1 MAATVAVESV
11 ITEHY
16 NDQVL
21 LVIQSGL
28 KTRTGIPNSIPI
40 LNILLLQFRAIMIA
54 ILVAILFGFYAVNPN
69 ISTNYIDRVLLNFSV
84 RLAQGL
90 ISKGER

>member
-28 KTRTGIPNSIPI
+28 KIRTGVPNAIPIPNV
-40 LNILLLQFRAIMIA
+40 LLFQFRAII
-54 ILVAILFGFYAVNPN
+54 
-69 ISTNYIDRVLLNFSV
+69 TK
-84 RLAQGL
+84 
-90 ISKGER
+90 SKSKTQ